1 MLERA
6 LDSVDTNSLTL
17 GRLIA
22 AFVVLIVFY
31 LLGRL
36 VRRRTT
42 HWLEEK
48 DVSEGTPEPIGRI
61 SGWAVVLTGAVIA
74 MMLLGFTMGP
84 LVLVLGI
91 FAAIA
96 GISGKGV
103 VENFSAGLT
112 LQIQQPFI
120 VGDRIETEGITG
132 WVEAINSHAVVLK
145 TTDGR
150 RVHIPNRDVFGASFY
165 NYTATEL
172 RRSEVAFSVAY
183 GQELSRVREVAVDAA
198 ASVDV
203 VDDDTQP
210 VAYIDELG
218 EGVGFQLR
226 FFHTDEDRV
235 EARDRVA
242 EALLKA
248 LAEAEIQLTTPELLI
263 QQVDPSVNSADDSE
277 AAG

>member
-1 MLERA
+1 MLERV
-6 LDSVDTNSLTL
+6 LDSVDAQSLTL

-22 AFVVLIVFY
+22 AFVVLTVFY

-61 SGWAVVLTGAVIA
+61 SGWAINLLGIVIA
-74 MMLLGFTMGP
+74 MLLLGFQAGP

-103 VENFSAGLT
+103 IENFSAGLT
-112 LQIQQPFI
+112 LQITQPFV

-145 TTDGR
+145 TVDGR
-150 RVHIPNRDVFGASFY
+150 RVQVPNRDVLGAAFY
-165 NYTATEL
+165 NYTETQR

-183 GQELSRVREVAVDAA
+183 GQDLSRVREVAVDAA

-203 VDDDTQP
+203 VDDGTQP
-210 VAYIDELG
+210 VADIDKLTD
-218 EGVGFQLR
+218 GVGFQLR
-226 FFHTDEDRV
+226 FFHTDEDRI

-242 EALLKA
+242 EALVNA
-248 LAEAEIQLTTPELLI
+248 LAEAKIQLTTPELLI
-263 QQVDPSVNSADDSE
+263 QQVDRNVNSADE
-277 AAG
+277 AAD